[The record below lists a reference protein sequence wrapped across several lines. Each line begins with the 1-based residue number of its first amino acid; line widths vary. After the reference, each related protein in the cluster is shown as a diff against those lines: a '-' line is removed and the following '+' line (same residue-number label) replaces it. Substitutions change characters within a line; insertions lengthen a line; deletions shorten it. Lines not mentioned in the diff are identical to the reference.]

1 MKKFFTRI
9 PNLLLTLLICFVL
22 SSCSSTGVKM
32 SESSP
37 WETIQFED
45 QSNVL
50 DIDFI
55 DNNHGFLVG
64 SNRLIMESNDGG
76 ESWEKRSLDDILS
89 EENFRLIDI
98 DFKGKEGWLIGQP
111 SLVMHTLDAGK
122 NWTRL
127 SLGNKLP
134 GEPYLITTV
143 DDGIAELATTAGA
156 IYETSDS
163 GESWKGKVIDAS
175 GSGGVRDL
183 RRTSAG
189 DYVSVS
195 SLGNFFSTL
204 DTNSDSWVAH
214 QRASSKRVQSIGFNP
229 EGNLWMLS
237 RGAEIRFN
245 DNSNDL
251 ESWTKP
257 IIPILNGYNYLDMG
271 WDPNGD
277 IWAGGGNGTLIVSRD
292 KGKTWNADPVASGLP
307 TNYIRIIFLDKAEL
321 DTKKGFV
328 LGERGYIL
336 KWNS

>member
-1 MKKFFTRI
+1 MKNFLTSI
-9 PNLLLTLLICFVL
+9 PNYLLTFTLCFIL

-45 QSNVL
+45 QSNAL

-76 ESWEKRSLDDILS
+76 KSWEKRSLDIAA
-89 EENFRLIDI
+89 EENFRLLDI
-98 DFKGKEGWLIGQP
+98 DFRGSEGWLIGQP
-111 SLVMHTLDAGK
+111 SLVMHTIDEGK

-127 SLGNKLP
+127 SLGKLP
-134 GEPYLITTV
+134 GQPFLVSTV
-143 DDGIAELATTAGA
+143 DDGVAELATTSAA
-156 IYETSDS
+156 IYVTSNS
-163 GESWKGKVIDAS
+163 GETWEAKVSDPS
-175 GSGGVRDL
+175 EQGGIRDL
-183 RRTSAG
+183 RRTSKG

-204 DTNSDSWVAH
+204 EDGSDTWIAH

-229 EGNLWMLS
+229 NGNLWMLS

-245 DNSNDL
+245 DDSNDV

-257 IIPILNGYNYLDMG
+257 IVPILNGYNYLDMG
-271 WDPNGD
+271 WDPEGN
-277 IWAGGGNGTLIVSRD
+277 IWAGGGNGTLIVSKD
-292 KGKTWNADPVASGLP
+292 NGKTWDSDPVASNLP
-307 TNYIRIIFLDKAEL
+307 TNYIKIQFLEKDEL
-321 DTKKGFV
+321 ASKKGFI

-336 KWNS
+336 RWNG

>member
-1 MKKFFTRI
+1 MTYFFSRI
-9 PNLLLTLLICFVL
+9 TNFLLIGFLCFFL
-22 SSCSSTGVKM
+22 SSCSTSGVKTADN
-32 SESSP
+32 SP
-37 WETIQFED
+37 WDTIQFEK
-45 QSNVL
+45 QSNTL

-55 DNNHGFLVG
+55 DDNHGFLVG
-64 SNRLIMESNDGG
+64 SNRLIMETTDGG
-76 ESWEKRSLDDILS
+76 KTWEERSLDLSS
-89 EENFRLIDI
+89 EENFRLLDI
-98 DFKGKEGWLIGQP
+98 DFKGEEGWLLGQP
-111 SLVMHTLDAGK
+111 SLVMHTYDGGK

-134 GEPYLITTV
+134 GQPFLITTI
-143 DDGIAELATTAGA
+143 DIDKAELATTAGA
-156 IYETSDS
+156 IYSTSNS
-163 GESWKGKVIDAS
+163 GESWEAKVIDAS

-183 RRTSAG
+183 RRTNEG

-204 DTNSDSWVAH
+204 ESNSDTWVAH

-229 EGNLWMLS
+229 SGNLWMLS

-245 DNSNDL
+245 ENSENL

-277 IWAGGGNGTLIVSRD
+277 IWAGGGNGTLIVSKD
-292 KGKTWNADPVASGLP
+292 DGQTWVSDPIASSLP
-307 TNYIRIIFLDKAEL
+307 TNFIKILFINKNDLKE
-321 DTKKGFV
+321 TKGFI

-336 KWNS
+336 RWNG